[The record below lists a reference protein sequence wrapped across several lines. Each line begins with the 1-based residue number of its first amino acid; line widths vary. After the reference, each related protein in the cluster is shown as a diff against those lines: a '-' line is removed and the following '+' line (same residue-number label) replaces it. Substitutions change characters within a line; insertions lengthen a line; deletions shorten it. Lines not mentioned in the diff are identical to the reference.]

1 MRPVTLGI
9 LGVLAAASV
18 GGAILLMPAS
28 DVSDVR
34 VGERLFP
41 DFAAKTGDVRSI
53 ELQRP
58 DGTIVIERDG
68 ETWRVPARAGY
79 QADTARVRQLFVE
92 VTDLRTL
99 EAKTRNKALYP
110 ELELEDRDAP
120 NAKSTRVAFKNAQG
134 GEVLALIAGKNRFGR
149 GGGGEDAVYVRKAG
163 DAQAWLAKGR
173 LTVNRDSLQ
182 WLDREITSVLR
193 ERVREATITHP
204 DGTTTVL
211 GRASPAERDF
221 ALANLPEGRKAK
233 STWEIASVAG
243 AFDRLELDDAKKIA
257 GIALPAAPISTAQV
271 VTFDGLQ
278 VTAKVYEMDGGFWAS
293 FAASATPPAAL
304 PEGGTGLKK
313 AEEVQAEA
321 ARITARTA
329 SWIYRLPAFNADNM
343 RRKVEDLLEPK
354 ES

>member
-9 LGVLAAASV
+9 LGALAVASV
-18 GGAILLMPAS
+18 GGAIVLMPGS

-41 DFAAKTGDVRSI
+41 DFASRTGDVRSI

-58 DGTIVIERDG
+58 DGTIVIQRDG
-68 ETWRVPARAGY
+68 ETWRVPDRAGY

-99 EAKTRNKALYP
+99 EAKTKNKALYA
-110 ELELEDRDAP
+110 ELEVEDRDAP
-120 NAKSTRVAFKNAQG
+120 NAKSTRIAFKNAQG
-134 GEVLALIAGKNRFGR
+134 GEVLALIAGKNRYGR

-182 WLDREITSVLR
+182 WLDREVTSVLR
-193 ERVREATITHP
+193 ERVREATVTLA
-204 DGTTTVL
+204 DGTRTVVT
-211 GRASPAERDF
+211 RPSPAERDF
-221 ALANLPEGRKAK
+221 VLPEVPEGRKAK

-243 AFDRLELDDAKKIA
+243 AFERLELDDVKKRA
-257 GIALPAAPISTAQV
+257 DVTLPAAPVSTAQV
-271 VTFDGLQ
+271 VTFDGLE
-278 VTAKVYEMDGGFWAS
+278 VTAKVYEMEGGFWAT
-293 FAASATPPAAL
+293 FAATAAPPAQL
-304 PEGGTGLKK
+304 PEGGTALKK
-313 AEEVQAEA
+313 PEEVQAEA
-321 ARITARTA
+321 AQINAKT
-329 SWIYRLPAFNADNM
+329 SPWVYKLPTFNAENM

-354 ES
+354 AS

>member
-1 MRPVTLGI
+1 MRPVTFAI
-9 LGVLAAASV
+9 LAVLAAATV
-18 GGAILLMPAS
+18 GGAVLLMPAS
-28 DVSDVR
+28 DVSEIR

-41 DFAAKTGDVRSI
+41 DFAARAGDVRSI

-58 DGTIVIERDG
+58 DGTVVIVRDG
-68 ETWRVPARAGY
+68 DTWRVPAREGY
-79 QADTARVRQLFVE
+79 PADIAHVRQLFVE

-134 GEVLALIAGKNRFGR
+134 TELLALIAGKNRFGR
-149 GGGGEDAVYVRKAG
+149 GGGGADAVFVRKAG

-182 WLDREITSVLR
+182 WLDREVTAVLR
-193 ERVREATITHP
+193 ERVREATITHA
-204 DGTTTVL
+204 DGTRTVVS
-211 GRASPAERDF
+211 RATPAERDF
-221 ALANLPEGRKAK
+221 SLPDLPEGRKAK

-243 AFDRLELDDAKKIA
+243 AFDRLELDDVKRLAA
-257 GIALPAAPISTAQV
+257 MSLPAAPVATARID
-271 VTFDGLQ
+271 TFDGLQ
-278 VTAKVYEMDGGFWAS
+278 VQAKVYEIDGGFWAS
-293 FAASATPPAAL
+293 IAASAAPPAAL
-304 PEGGTGLKK
+304 PEGGTALKK

-321 ARITARTA
+321 AQINARA
-329 SWIYRLPAFNADNM
+329 AQWLYKLPPFNADNM
-343 RRKVEDLLEPK
+343 RRRLEDLLEPR